1 MISRILLRYYRKIY
15 SFFDHNLAL
24 NIFSMLQQKNN
35 EPRIAKREGLIA
47 VSANRTELLA
57 TNEVKSGAT
66 RLVNLSG
73 VSRCNENRNQA
84 GDLGISGR

>member
-1 MISRILLRYYRKIY
+1 
-15 SFFDHNLAL
+15 
-24 NIFSMLQQKNN
+24 MLQQKNN
-35 EPRIAKREGLIA
+35 EPRIAKKEGLIA